1 MKFLIKYLIIV
12 LFFNN
17 SLLFSQ
23 DTLISNNKVLS
34 NYSFKISSLILAG
47 ELPLIIEYNPN
58 KKIGHEF
65 SIALPVY
72 NIKPNSKQFIGI
84 GYKIRYGFRYYI
96 KLKKRNDKMWFINP
110 QIFFKKF
117 WINDRYYN
125 SDYFIFGSGGSD
137 TFDSY
142 YYDEKRTVFA
152 FELLSG
158 FKIDK
163 EKNIFELFFGL
174 GYRKIIEERNITE
187 WLSVHGYKDSPTSH
201 PDLTYEEENKVY
213 NTISIHFGI
222 NFTFP
227 FKE

>member
-1 MKFLIKYLIIV
+1 MKFSIKYLIII

-23 DTLISNNKVLS
+23 DTLVSNNKVSS

-58 KKIGHEF
+58 KIIGHEF

-72 NIKPNSKQFIGI
+72 HIKPNSKQFIGI

-96 KLKKRNDKMWFINP
+96 KLRKRKDKMWFINP
-110 QIFFKKF
+110 QIFFKEF
-117 WINDRYYN
+117 WVNNRYYN

-142 YYDEKRTVFA
+142 FYNEKRTVLA

-158 FKIDK
+158 FTIDK
-163 EKNIFELFFGL
+163 GNHNFELFFGL
-174 GYRKIIEERNITE
+174 GYRKIIEERDITE
-187 WLSVHGYKDSPTSH
+187 WLSVDGYKDSPSSH
-201 PDLTYEEENKVY
+201 PDLTYENKDFAY

-222 NFTFP
+222 NFTFA
-227 FKE
+227 FKK